1 MGGVFERSWMPI
13 LVTGGTGFVGNNVI
27 RLLLERGHQV
37 RALVRSTTPQPAF
50 EGLNVELVEGDI
62 CDAESVSLACEGT
75 EAVIHVAAMVKIGWS
90 QLVRQRQVNVG
101 GTVNVAKAAHDKDI
115 RMVYVS
121 SVDALGIGTA
131 EQPAN
136 EETPKI
142 GKTPCSYV
150 VSKTEA
156 EAALQEVIH
165 DGLDAVIVNPGFM
178 LGPFDWKPSSGKM
191 LVEVINKQP
200 LIAPSGGMTL
210 CHILDV
216 ADGILAALERGE
228 AGRNYIL
235 GGTTISYFDAWCLF
249 AEVAG
254 TRPPKRKMGPA
265 IRAIAGFVGDIF
277 GKISRREPDINSAAI
292 KMGSLFHY
300 YDSTRAIDELGYSIT
315 DSRKTIEDA
324 WTWFQE
330 HGYLKD

>member
-1 MGGVFERSWMPI
+1 MPI

-37 RALVRSTTPQPAF
+37 RALVRSTTPQLAF
-50 EGLNVELVEGDI
+50 EGLDVELVEGDI

-101 GTVNVAKAAHDKDI
+101 GTINVAKAAHDKDI

-121 SVDALGIGTA
+121 SVDALGIGTE

-142 GKTPCSYV
+142 GKIPCSYV

-165 DGLDAVIVNPGFM
+165 EGLDAVIVNPGFM

-210 CHILDV
+210 CHISDV

-265 IRAIAGFVGDIF
+265 IRAIASFLGDIF

-300 YDSTRAIDELGYSIT
+300 YDSTRAVEELGYSIT